1 MSCDLSCCGFENRSV
16 KSNCPWF
23 CLSSIICP
31 ISLTLI
37 SPEHTAW
44 PLLCELR
51 DKIWHS
57 SEQISIPRLRDWTSP
72 NMQPTPKKQLIKS
85 AQPET
90 VLRTCYWF
98 WPCLTSWNP
107 TTIFFTSFCM
117 NMICLLTY
125 LYILTFELLH
135 AFIALLQDSLFIR
148 VANVSRK
155 SLSTMKAF

>member
-1 MSCDLSCCGFENRSV
+1 MKKELTNTSVTSLVYKTFVFLKLSKICVYSPHFKRQVSKKWLASMKIQQLHIHFLETRWVSLMSCDLSCCGFENRSV

-72 NMQPTPKKQLIKS
+72 NMQPTPKK
-85 AQPET
+85 
-90 VLRTCYWF
+90 
-98 WPCLTSWNP
+98 
-107 TTIFFTSFCM
+107 
-117 NMICLLTY
+117 
-125 LYILTFELLH
+125 
-135 AFIALLQDSLFIR
+135 
-148 VANVSRK
+148 
-155 SLSTMKAF
+155 